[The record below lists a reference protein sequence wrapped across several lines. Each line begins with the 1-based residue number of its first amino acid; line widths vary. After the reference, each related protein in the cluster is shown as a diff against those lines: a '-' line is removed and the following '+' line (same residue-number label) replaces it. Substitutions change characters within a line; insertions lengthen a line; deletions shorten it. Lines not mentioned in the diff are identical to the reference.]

1 MRILLV
7 EDEAPL
13 RETLAARLKR
23 EGFAVDAAQDG
34 EEGLYMGREVPF
46 DLGIIDLGLPKMSG
60 MELIQALRGEGK
72 KFPVLILTARS
83 SWQDKVEGLKQG
95 ADDYLVKP
103 FHVEELLARINALV
117 RRAAGWSKPTLECG
131 PVTLD
136 LAAQTVSVNGQ
147 NVDLTSYEYKVLEYL
162 MMHAGE
168 LVSKADLTEHI
179 YQQDFDR
186 DSNVLEVFIGRL
198 RKKLDPDGALNGS
211 PLVLC
216 QNGVNGPDK
225 GSIPNSAQPGDR
237 VTVELGADV
246 DLILGFMARA
256 TGQDNFNLHAEST
269 MQVTFAPASSVAGAA
284 GSQVSV
290 LPTSSSAT
298 TTSLSGAVPMLVAT
312 IS

>member
-46 DLGIIDLGLPKMSG
+46 DVGIIDLGLPKMSG
-60 MELIQALRGEGK
+60 MELIKALRDEGK

-103 FHVEELLARINALV
+103 FHVEELLARVNALL

-131 PVTLD
+131 PVALD
-136 LAAQTVSVNGQ
+136 LAAQTVSVNGS

-168 LVSKADLTEHI
+168 LVSKDASQLMIDLLRR
-179 YQQDFDR
+179 QQVNDR
-186 DSNVLEVFIGRL
+186 LPRYLGDGVTIAHKTGDGQPWVANDAGLMWVKGQPIVIVVLAGHHRGPANDL
-198 RKKLDPDGALNGS
+198 RVAEGKIAAIVANHYGGTVDP
-211 PLVLC
+211 
-216 QNGVNGPDK
+216 
-225 GSIPNSAQPGDR
+225 
-237 VTVELGADV
+237 
-246 DLILGFMARA
+246 
-256 TGQDNFNLHAEST
+256 
-269 MQVTFAPASSVAGAA
+269 AG
-284 GSQVSV
+284 
-290 LPTSSSAT
+290 LEP
-298 TTSLSGAVPMLVAT
+298 
-312 IS
+312 